1 MADTI
6 RNNFPHFIC
15 SDCGTLGVAFIHT
28 GPLVPKGT
36 IGYFCIF
43 CWQQRLD
50 AEKRGEPP
58 KPLGAKPPGVPEEFN
73 NRAIKVTTKS
83 GSVYE
88 FGAPNEQE
96 ERTVSCTIEDMD
108 FNRCRILCSIIGRDL
123 WIKPFGSPDTRLHLW
138 TDLSV
143 VSIE

>member
-1 MADTI
+1 MADTK
-6 RNNFPHFIC
+6 RGNFQDKTC
-15 SDCGTLGVAFIHT
+15 SDCGTLGSIFIHT
-28 GPLVPKGT
+28 GPLVPEDTLGC
-36 IGYFCIF
+36 FCAF
-43 CWQQRLD
+43 CWKERYESQ
-50 AEKRGEPP
+50 KRGEPP
-58 KPLGAKPPGVPEEFN
+58 KPLGTKPPGVPKEFN

-96 ERTVSCTIEDMD
+96 EQTVSCTINGMD

-123 WIKPFGSPDTRLHLW
+123 WIKPFGSSDPGLHLW
-138 TDLSV
+138 TDSEV